1 LERVLLFERMERV
14 VWVDRVVGLE
24 RVVRAQRIVGFEAG
38 GVVVII
44 ADGMDGAD
52 N

>member
-1 LERVLLFERMERV
+1 M
-14 VWVDRVVGLE
+14 GLE
-24 RVVRAQRIVGFEAG
+24 RVVRAQRIVGFEAN
-38 GVVVII
+38 GVVVVV